1 MVDCESIVDRRCVD
15 RGAGRRPEA
24 QPMPVASASLRVA
37 IQRRETRA
45 CGGEN
50 SELII

>member
-1 MVDCESIVDRRCVD
+1 ML
-15 RGAGRRPEA
+15 
-24 QPMPVASASLRVA
+24 VASASLRAA

-50 SELII
+50 SESII